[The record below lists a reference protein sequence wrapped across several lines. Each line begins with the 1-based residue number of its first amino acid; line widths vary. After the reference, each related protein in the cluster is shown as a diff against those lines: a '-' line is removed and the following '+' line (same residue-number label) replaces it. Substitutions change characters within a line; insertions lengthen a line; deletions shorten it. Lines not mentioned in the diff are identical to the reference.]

1 MKVRMNTRTGEKRV
15 SDGGR
20 KIGRKGGEKE
30 KHEYA
35 YMKHTNEEKL
45 NTLFCL
51 LTA

>member
-1 MKVRMNTRTGEKRV
+1 MKVRMNTRTGER
-15 SDGGR
+15 R
-20 KIGRKGGEKE
+20 KEDRKERREGGEKE

-35 YMKHTNEEKL
+35 CMKHCNEEKL

>member
-1 MKVRMNTRTGEKRV
+1 MEE
-15 SDGGR
+15 GR
-20 KIGRKGGEKE
+20 SEGKEGRREGGEKE

-35 YMKHTNEEKL
+35 YMKHCHEEKL

>member
-1 MKVRMNTRTGEKRV
+1 MKVRMNTRTGERV

-20 KIGRKGGEKE
+20 KIGREEGKE

-35 YMKHTNEEKL
+35 YMKHCNEEKL

>member
-1 MKVRMNTRTGEKRV
+1 MEE
-15 SDGGR
+15 GR
-20 KIGRKGGEKE
+20 SEGKEGRRREE

-35 YMKHTNEEKL
+35 YMKHCHEEKL